1 MERSLSME
9 LVRVTEAAALA
20 SARWMGRGKKD
31 EADGAATSAMRD
43 VFDTIPM
50 SGTVVIGEG
59 EMDEAPML
67 YIGEKL
73 GTGIGPGVDVAVDPL
88 EGTNI
93 VASGGW
99 NALAV
104 LAVADKGNLLHAPD
118 MYMDK
123 IAVGPEAV
131 GLIDINAPIMDNVR
145 AVAKAKNKDIEDIV
159 ATILNRPRH
168 AHIIHEL
175 REAGVRIKLINDGD
189 VAGAINT
196 AFDQT
201 GVDILFGSGGAPEG
215 VISAVA
221 LKCLGGELQGKL
233 MPQDDMRLTARRGRG
248 FTPADQNKRDDQ
260 PIGVIPID
268 SIYTPVARVSYQ
280 VETTRVG
287 QLTNYDKLTLD
298 VWTDGSTGPKE
309 AIALGSKIL
318 TEHLN
323 IFVGLTDE
331 AQNAEIMVE
340 KEEDQ
345 KEKVLEMTIEELDL
359 SVRSYNCLKRAG
371 INTVQEL
378 AHKTEED
385 MMKVRNLGRKS
396 LEEVKA
402 KLDELGLGL
411 RKDD

>member
-20 SARWMGRGKKD
+20 SARWMGRGKKA
-31 EADGAATSAMRD
+31 EADDAATTAMRN

-50 SGTVVIGEG
+50 KGTVVIGEG

-67 YIGEKL
+67 YIDEKL
-73 GTGIGPGVDVAVDPL
+73 GTGYGPRVDVAVDPL

-104 LAVADKGNLLHAPD
+104 LAVADHGNLLHAPD

-131 GLIDINAPIMDNVR
+131 GKIDIEAPIMDNIR

-168 AHIIHEL
+168 DEIIHTL

-201 GVDILFGSGGAPEG
+201 GVDILLGSGGAPEG
-215 VISAVA
+215 VIAAVA

-233 MPQDDMRLTARRGRG
+233 LPQNDAELDRCTRMGLDCKKILLMEDLVKGDDAIFAAT
-248 FTPADQNKRDDQ
+248 
-260 PIGVIPID
+260 GV
-268 SIYTPVARVSYQ
+268 
-280 VETTRVG
+280 
-287 QLTNYDKLTLD
+287 
-298 VWTDGSTGPKE
+298 TDGELLRGVQYKANYGETQSIVMRAKSGTVRFVDGRHSLKKKPNLV
-309 AIALGSKIL
+309 IAP
-318 TEHLN
+318 
-323 IFVGLTDE
+323 
-331 AQNAEIMVE
+331 
-340 KEEDQ
+340 
-345 KEKVLEMTIEELDL
+345 
-359 SVRSYNCLKRAG
+359 
-371 INTVQEL
+371 
-378 AHKTEED
+378 
-385 MMKVRNLGRKS
+385 
-396 LEEVKA
+396 
-402 KLDELGLGL
+402 
-411 RKDD
+411 